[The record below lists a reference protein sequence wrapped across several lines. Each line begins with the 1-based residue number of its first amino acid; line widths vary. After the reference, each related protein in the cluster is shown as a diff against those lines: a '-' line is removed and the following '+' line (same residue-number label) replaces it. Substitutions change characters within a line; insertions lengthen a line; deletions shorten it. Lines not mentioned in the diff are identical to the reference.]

1 MNGTLKRLFVA
12 SATII
17 SLSAALV
24 MSGGAQA
31 KSHATTGYWDNA
43 FPLERNNVSPADPDA
58 SIQGQGL

>member
-31 KSHATTGYWDNA
+31 KPQAGYNA
-43 FPLERNNVSPADPDA
+43 FPTERTNVSPADPDA
-58 SIQGQGL
+58 SIVGQGL